1 MAASRSS
8 DASGRSYAGPL
19 RMLTLTGRSP
29 VIESR
34 SSSRIGPSIRAP
46 RGKTRI
52 VPLASRMRNPIA
64 RSSSNTGR
72 SSPASTRDRYQTHS
86 RSWSGEVSVTSAG
99 SIVPVRRTSPAAR
112 LEMRDVDV
120 SPTRIADR

>member
-1 MAASRSS
+1 
-8 DASGRSYAGPL
+8 
-19 RMLTLTGRSP
+19 MLTLTGRSP

-52 VPLASRMRNPIA
+52 VPA
-64 RSSSNTGR
+64 RVADAEPDR
-72 SSPASTRDRYQTHS
+72 ALLLEHRASSPASTRDRYQTHS

-99 SIVPVRRTSPAAR
+99 STVPVRRTSPAAR